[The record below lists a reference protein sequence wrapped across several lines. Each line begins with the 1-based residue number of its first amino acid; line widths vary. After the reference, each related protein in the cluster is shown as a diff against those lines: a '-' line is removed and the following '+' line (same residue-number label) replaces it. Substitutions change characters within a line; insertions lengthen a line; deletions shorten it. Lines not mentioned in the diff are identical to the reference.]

1 MDKLIGDFSVG
12 LFFWQLVLFV
22 GLVLLL
28 KKFAW
33 KPILDSVNEREDGI
47 KNALA
52 SAEDA
57 KKEMQN
63 LNASN
68 EQLLKDARA
77 ERDALM
83 KDAREIKDK
92 MISDAKEEA
101 KEVTSKLIENA
112 QASIEQEKQAALAEL
127 KKQVADLSIGIAETV
142 IKKEL
147 TSKEEQLKRFNARN
161 DNPLKRWKF
170 SPVDKKGQ
178 ELWDTYTHY
187 KDEMY
192 SKTHTTYCPWMIIKT
207 NHKKTARLEAMRYV
221 LSKFDYDGKKE
232 TSTLLTPDP
241 NVVMRYYRSNFQID

>member
-1 MDKLIGDFSVG
+1 MEKLIEDFSVG

-22 GLVLLL
+22 GLILLL

-47 KNALA
+47 KSALA
-52 SAEDA
+52 SAEEA

-77 ERDALM
+77 ERDVLM
-83 KDAREIKDK
+83 KEAREIKDK
-92 MISDAKEEA
+92 IIADAKEEA
-101 KEVTSKLIENA
+101 KQVTSTLIENA

-147 TSKEEQLKRFNARN
+147 SSKEDKLKLV
-161 DNPLKRWKF
+161 DGILKE
-170 SPVDKKGQ
+170 V
-178 ELWDTYTHY
+178 
-187 KDEMY
+187 
-192 SKTHTTYCPWMIIKT
+192 
-207 NHKKTARLEAMRYV
+207 
-221 LSKFDYDGKKE
+221 
-232 TSTLLTPDP
+232 TLK
-241 NVVMRYYRSNFQID
+241 